1 MLQVCWSPKGGS
13 GTSVVAAAL
22 AVQSAAAGHET
33 LLVDLAGDQSA
44 IFGVDGGDGIGDWFA
59 AADDVGPDALRWLEV
74 DVGDRLRLLRT
85 GRASAG
91 RWSPERMAVAMAL
104 FEADL
109 DLVVVDGGRQNGCG
123 LPARAATV
131 VVTRACYLGVRR
143 VADALGDRAPRDRA
157 RIVVIEEPGRALSR
171 RDIEAALGGVDVV
184 LPWDPAVAR
193 AVDAGL
199 LASRVPRSLRPLRRL
214 LAAEATA
221 RART

>member
-22 AVQSAAAGHET
+22 AVQSAAAGRET

-59 AADDVGPDALRWLEV
+59 AADDVGPDALRSLEAG
-74 DVGDRLRLLRT
+74 VGDRLRLLR
-85 GRASAG
+85 AG
-91 RWSPERMAVAMAL
+91 QAPAGQWSPERMAVAMTL
-104 FEADL
+104 FERSL
-109 DLVVVDGGRQNGCG
+109 DLVVVDGGRQTGCG
-123 LPARAATV
+123 LPANAATV

-143 VADALGDRAPRDRA
+143 LADAPRGRS
-157 RIVVIEEPGRALSR
+157 RVVVIREPGRALSR
-171 RDIEAALGGVDVV
+171 HDIEAALGAVDVV
-184 LPWDPAVAR
+184 LSWDPAVAR

-214 LAAEATA
+214 LEPEPTVGS
-221 RART
+221 RA